1 MIEVFTADLALI
13 IITAT
18 VLAFLAR
25 KTGQPTIVAYI
36 VTGLILGAGLNLV
49 SETEMTS
56 LFSELGL
63 VFLLFLIGLEM
74 DIKKIRDVLKP
85 VTVIGFIQMAL
96 FLIVGFLVATVLGF
110 STVESLFIG
119 AAIMFS
125 STALVVKLLT
135 DKDQASEMY
144 GKLDIGI
151 LLVQDVAVVV
161 LFALIS
167 SGMGNPSAIIL
178 RFVEVIFL
186 IAVISSLS
194 IILSRYGLSKLFR
207 GISSNQHTLFI
218 FGIAWAFLFISTAE
232 ALNISTEI
240 GAFVAG
246 LGLAQLTYSPEIQ
259 ERVRPLTD
267 LFMAI
272 FFINFGLSI
281 VPSQLSIYLI
291 EAAILAAILI
301 PFKLLV
307 FFFLI
312 DRMGYSLET
321 SFLGGINMTQTSEFS
336 LILASIAVSNGL
348 IGEGI
353 LGFVGV
359 IAVTSMGI
367 SSYLIQY
374 NERILE
380 KLRPYIE
387 KFESENHREI
397 IEGELEDHAV
407 IIGYDE
413 LARNVADEL
422 SKFFDQVAVVDESPE
437 NVEKLRKSDHK
448 YIYGDIRHGEVRKKA
463 ALEKAEIVICFV
475 QGLNLNKQVL
485 RASDSDST
493 RIVRA
498 DSFEAASELYDMDA
512 HYVIVKN
519 MLSGDK
525 LGEQLKLFLED
536 RELFLEEVEE
546 ERKKIEWRSRTWR

>member
-151 LLVQDVAVVV
+151 LLIQDVAVVV

-546 ERKKIEWRSRTWR
+546 ERKKIEWRSRTWK

>member
-18 VLAFLAR
+18 VIAFLAR

-74 DIKKIRDVLKP
+74 NIKKIRDVLRP
-85 VTVIGFIQMAL
+85 VTVIGFIQMGL
-96 FLIVGFLVATVLGF
+96 FLIVGFLVAVVLGF

-387 KFESENHREI
+387 KFESENHREL